1 MKSKE
6 GVAVFMLSQS
16 GRELL
21 AGSYLS
27 PDSQQA
33 SPDPDGN
40 YSEFIQALDDIVAQ
54 AAQSGPDLAA

>member
-1 MKSKE
+1 MVRIQK

-21 AGSYLS
+21 SASYMS

-33 SPDPDGN
+33 SPDADGS
-40 YSEFIQALDDIVAQ
+40 YGEFIEVLDDIVAR
-54 AAQSGPDLAA
+54 AAQ